1 MKKEFEYS
9 QDWKKTGLS
18 FNEVKE
24 KLMNGC
30 GAFLV
35 DGEVYTGIETK
46 WYYTN
51 GDDGILIKNLALS
64 SIFDEDYK
72 NKY

>member
-9 QDWKKTGLS
+9 QNWKETGLS

-30 GAFLV
+30 AVFLV

-46 WYYTN
+46 WYYTKGDN
-51 GDDGILIKNLALS
+51 GIVIKNLTLS

-72 NKY
+72 NK

>member
-9 QDWKKTGLS
+9 QNWKETGLS

-30 GAFLV
+30 AVFLI

-46 WYYTN
+46 WYYTKGDN
-51 GDDGILIKNLALS
+51 GIVIKNLTLS

-72 NKY
+72 NK

>member
-9 QDWKKTGLS
+9 ENWKETGLS

-30 GAFLV
+30 AVFLI

-46 WYYTN
+46 WYYTKGDN
-51 GDDGILIKNLALS
+51 GIVIKNLTLS

-72 NKY
+72 NK

>member
-9 QDWKKTGLS
+9 QNWKETGLS

-30 GAFLV
+30 AVFLI

-46 WYYTN
+46 WYYTK

-72 NKY
+72 NK